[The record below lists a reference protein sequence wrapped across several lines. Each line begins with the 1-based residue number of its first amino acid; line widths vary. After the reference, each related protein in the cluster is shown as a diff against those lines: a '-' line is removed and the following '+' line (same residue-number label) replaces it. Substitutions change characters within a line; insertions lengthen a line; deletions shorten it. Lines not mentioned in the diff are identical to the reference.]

1 MDAGL
6 DQDEDQRGDGGIGDA
21 QLGLQRF
28 GVFGVA
34 AVDPLEELLAVAD
47 ILGVGVALIHQA
59 VLLAV
64 LPGRPVG
71 DLVDEAHQ
79 ILRIGGGLGHEVVLH
94 LLHAVGGGLDNEI
107 VQISKID
114 IQHGGAAPTGL
125 RQLPDTYGGQTV
137 FGVAV
142 VALLHQ
148 HDFFALK
155 FLLISGS
162 HGTSPLVIPIICIDC
177 KYYIH
182 YI

>member
-1 MDAGL
+1 M
-6 DQDEDQRGDGGIGDA
+6 
-21 QLGLQRF
+21 
-28 GVFGVA
+28 GV
-34 AVDPLEELLAVAD
+34 D
-47 ILGVGVALIHQA
+47 LIHQA

-79 ILRIGGGLGHEVVLH
+79 ILRIGGGLGHEVLLH

-125 RQLPDTYGGQTV
+125 RQLPDAHGGQTV

-162 HGTSPLVIPIICIDC
+162 HGTSPLVIPIICIDHT
-177 KYYIH
+177 YYIH